1 MSTKIF
7 VNLAVQDLAKSI
19 DFFTA
24 LGYSFN
30 PQFTDENAGCLVI
43 SEDIYAML
51 LTEPFFKRFT
61 NKEVVD
67 STKSTEAIIALSAD
81 RRQEVDT
88 LVDRALAAGGQ
99 VANEPSDQGFMYSRS
114 FQDLDGHIWEIVYMD
129 PAAIQG

>member
-88 LVDRALAAGGQ
+88 LVNRALAAGGQ

-129 PAAIQG
+129 PAAIQS